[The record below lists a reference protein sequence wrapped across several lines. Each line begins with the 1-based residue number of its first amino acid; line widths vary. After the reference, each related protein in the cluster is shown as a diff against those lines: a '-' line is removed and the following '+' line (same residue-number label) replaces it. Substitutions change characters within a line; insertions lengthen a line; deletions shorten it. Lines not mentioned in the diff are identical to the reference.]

1 MPILFCDLDNTL
13 IDRAGSY
20 RAWAED
26 YATRM
31 GRDRQ
36 EAEWL
41 VSIDHDGMRAREPLF
56 EEVRTRWGIADLVS
70 DLVDRYRREY
80 PAFLRPVGS
89 AVLHRLGR
97 LRRSG
102 WAVAI
107 VSNGPTSQRTK
118 VERCGLLSVV
128 DVVVISDEL
137 GVSKPDRRIFEAA
150 ARLAGTEVTEGWLV
164 GDNPEADIAAAV
176 EMGIPGIWL
185 RRGRTWTETGWRP
198 FATAESLEEALELL
212 PG

>member
-13 IDRAGSY
+13 IDRAAAY

-26 YATRM
+26 YAARM
-31 GRDRQ
+31 GRDSP
-36 EAEWL
+36 EVEWL

-56 EEVRTRWGIADLVS
+56 EEVRSRWGIADPVS

-80 PAFLRPVGS
+80 PAFLRPVDS
-89 AVLHRLGR
+89 AVVRRLGR

-102 WAVAI
+102 WTVAI
-107 VSNGPTSQRTK
+107 VTNGPPSQRTK
-118 VERCGLLSVV
+118 VERCGLLPVV
-128 DVVVISDEL
+128 DVVVVSEEL

-150 ARLAGTEVTEGWLV
+150 ARLAGCEIEEGWLI
-164 GDNPEADIAAAV
+164 GDQAEADIAAAV
-176 EMGIPGIWL
+176 EMRIPGIWL

-198 FATAESLEEALELL
+198 FATAENLPEALSLV